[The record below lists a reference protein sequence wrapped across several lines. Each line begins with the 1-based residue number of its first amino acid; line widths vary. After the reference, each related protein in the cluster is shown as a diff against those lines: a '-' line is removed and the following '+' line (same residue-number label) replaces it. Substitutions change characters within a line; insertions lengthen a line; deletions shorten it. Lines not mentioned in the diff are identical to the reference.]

1 MYFQGL
7 TRLTFQPYTYSQL
20 DAILRVKLQGLSE
33 FDSDALQLASRKV
46 NILNCFELVLCLH
59 LL

>member
-46 NILNCFELVLCLH
+46 NILNCFE
-59 LL
+59 